1 MTTSTNIRTGQR
13 VTRTTPIRSS
23 SRGERARAKAVGFS
37 AFLIML
43 MLTIA
48 VTFTAITLT
57 RGGQGG
63 PGDPD
68 DPPVGGDNLNFM
80 VPLGGTEFT
89 LLKSFNNS
97 ELQFN
102 QTHNRWQSHRA
113 MSIAAPAGTEV
124 LAAYDGTITAITSNT
139 LYGTVVEI
147 THRTGKIT
155 RYSSLT
161 DLNVSLERPEVRR
174 GDVIGRVGTTSRVE
188 FTTTPHLRLEMRDA
202 NGVRVNPA
210 YFIEFGDK

>member
-1 MTTSTNIRTGQR
+1 MTTTTNIRTGQK
-13 VTRTTPIRSS
+13 VVRTTPVRSS
-23 SRGERARAKAVGFS
+23 TRQERARAKAVGFS

-57 RGGQGG
+57 RGPSE

-68 DPPVGGDNLNFM
+68 DPPVIGPVFM
-80 VPLGGTEFT
+80 APLGEGFT
-89 LLKSFNNS
+89 LLKGFSDS

-113 MSIAAPAGTEV
+113 MSFAAPEGTQV
-124 LAAYDGTITAITSNT
+124 LAAYDGLITSITSNT

-147 THRTGKIT
+147 THPNGKIT
-155 RYSSLT
+155 RYSSL
-161 DLNVSLERPEVRR
+161 DSNLNVSLERPEIRR
-174 GDVIGRVGTTSRVE
+174 GDVIGYVGTTSRVE
-188 FTTTPHLRLEMRDA
+188 FTTTPHLRLEMRNA
-202 NGVRVNPA
+202 EGARVNPA